1 MNNEEKNTG
10 NMLYRLMGGFS
21 YFSIKQRLFAGAVLI
36 GLIFSLGLTSAAHT
50 QHTLEASLHA
60 VAALTLS
67 PQAEAI
73 VADALIQVSSGAQRL
88 YLIGGAGFLLLLL
101 LTMSGFYILTHP
113 LGRCVKAMQE
123 FANNGDLGCRMPV
136 RGKNEFTE
144 LADAFNNFVG
154 RMSQIVD
161 LVNTSSGTLVAESQR
176 LTDITG
182 LNRECAGNQN
192 GRVQEVTVA
201 VQAMNE
207 TLSRIEALT
216 SDAATKAKMV
226 RDEADRGSR
235 IVENTVGAIN
245 EVAAQVESANRAIG
259 ELKAASERIGNIVV
273 LIDGITDQTNLLALN
288 AAIEAARAGEYGRG
302 FAVVANEVRALSHE
316 VAEQNARIGQ
326 QIKEL
331 QSATNKGVDIISSA
345 FEKAHNSV
353 DVAAQAG
360 TALIAITEAA
370 EEISGMN
377 AHIADA
383 MAGNRKQ
390 TRRVDDNLDRIV
402 ALSTKTMG
410 IADETSAMGNE
421 FKVLAQQLGS
431 LVSQFLG
438 GERQSPVSEVE
449 QRSNKGTESVFGN
462 GAELF

>member
-1 MNNEEKNTG
+1 M
-10 NMLYRLMGGFS
+10 
-21 YFSIKQRLFAGAVLI
+21 
-36 GLIFSLGLTSAAHT
+36 
-50 QHTLEASLHA
+50 
-60 VAALTLS
+60 
-67 PQAEAI
+67 
-73 VADALIQVSSGAQRL
+73 
-88 YLIGGAGFLLLLL
+88 
-101 LTMSGFYILTHP
+101 
-113 LGRCVKAMQE
+113 KAMQE
-123 FANNGDLGCRMPV
+123 FANNGDLSCRMPV

-144 LADAFNNFVG
+144 LADAFNNFVE

-161 LVNTSSGTLVAESQR
+161 LVNASSGTLVTESQR
-176 LTDITG
+176 LTDVTS
-182 LNRECAGNQN
+182 LNRERAGTQSE
-192 GRVQEVTVA
+192 RVQEVTVA

-207 TLSRIEALT
+207 TLSRIETLT

-235 IVENTVGAIN
+235 IVENAVGAIN
-245 EVAAQVESANRAIG
+245 EVAAQVDSANRAIG
-259 ELKAASERIGNIVV
+259 ELKAASEHIGNIVV
-273 LIDGITDQTNLLALN
+273 LIGGITDQTNLLALN
-288 AAIEAARAGEYGRG
+288 AAIEAARAGEHGRG

-402 ALSTKTMG
+402 ALSTETME
-410 IADETSAMGNE
+410 IADETSALGNE

-431 LVSQFLG
+431 LVTQFLG

-449 QRSNKGTESVFGN
+449 QRSNKGAVTVSGN

>member
-1 MNNEEKNTG
+1 MINEEKNTG
-10 NMLYRLMGGFS
+10 NILNRLKESFS

-36 GLIFSLGLTSAAHT
+36 GLVFFLGLASAAHS
-50 QHTLEASLHA
+50 QHEIEASLHA
-60 VAALTLS
+60 IAALTLS
-67 PQAEAI
+67 PQAEAV
-73 VADALIQVSSGAQRL
+73 VAEALIQVSSGAQRL

-161 LVNTSSGTLVAESQR
+161 LVNASSGTLVTESQR
-176 LTDITG
+176 LTNVTS
-182 LNRECAGNQN
+182 LNRERAGTQN
-192 GRVQEVTVA
+192 ERVQEVTVA

-207 TLSRIEALT
+207 TLSRIETLT

-235 IVENTVGAIN
+235 IVENAVGAIN
-245 EVAAQVESANRAIG
+245 EVAAQVDSANRAIG

-273 LIDGITDQTNLLALN
+273 LIGGITDQTNLLALN

-302 FAVVANEVRALSHE
+302 FAVVANEVRALSQE

-326 QIKEL
+326 QIQEL
-331 QSATNKGVDIISSA
+331 RSATNKGVDIISSA

-377 AHIADA
+377 AHIVDA

-390 TRRVDDNLDRIV
+390 TRHVDHNLDRIV
-402 ALSTKTMG
+402 ALSTETMG
-410 IADETSAMGNE
+410 IADETAALGNE

-431 LVSQFLG
+431 LVTQFLG
-438 GERQSPVSEVE
+438 GERQSPDSEVE
-449 QRSNKGTESVFGN
+449 QQSNMGTVTVSGN